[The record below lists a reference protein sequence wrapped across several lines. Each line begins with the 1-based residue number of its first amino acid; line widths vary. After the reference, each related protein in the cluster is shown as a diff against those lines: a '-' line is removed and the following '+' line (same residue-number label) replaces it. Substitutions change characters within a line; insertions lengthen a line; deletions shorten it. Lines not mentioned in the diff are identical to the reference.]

1 MRKDRER
8 EYKKGREQKEKE
20 NSGLGEKPEERDTNN
35 KRERKLSGPLWN
47 KMGSGSL
54 CSVG

>member
-1 MRKDRER
+1 MRKERER

-35 KRERKLSGPLWN
+35 KREKKLSGPLPAYEPQTKKN
-47 KMGSGSL
+47 
-54 CSVG
+54 